1 MDTSELKLV
10 LIGNTNVGKTSIV
23 KTAITG
29 SFTGAST
36 STLGASY
43 STKTVQVGSCNVRL
57 QMWDTAGQEKYRGMT
72 PMYYHNAHV
81 ALVVYSVTER
91 ETFDAVDGWL
101 KSLKDNADSDIII
114 FIIGNKTDLTE
125 QRQVTTDEGSDK
137 AQRSGAEFAEVSAL
151 TGFGVRDLFG
161 FIPRI
166 WLERQATQPVSA
178 SREKIVVIESRKAES
193 AKKCC

>member
-1 MDTSELKLV
+1 MDVCEVKLV

-29 SFTGAST
+29 SFTGDST

-43 STKTVQVGSCNVRL
+43 STKTFQVDSRNIRL
-57 QMWDTAGQEKYRGMT
+57 QIWDTAGQEKYRGMT

-91 ETFDAVDGWL
+91 ETFEAVDGWL
-101 KSLKDNADSDIII
+101 KSLKDNADSNVII

-125 QRQVTTDEGSDK
+125 QRQVTTDEGNEK
-137 AQRSGAEFAEVSAL
+137 AQSSGAEFAEVSAK

-161 FIPRI
+161 LVPRI
-166 WLERQATQPVSA
+166 WLERQATQPVTD
-178 SREKIVVIESRKAES
+178 SRKQTVIIESGEVTS
-193 AKKCC
+193 GKKCC